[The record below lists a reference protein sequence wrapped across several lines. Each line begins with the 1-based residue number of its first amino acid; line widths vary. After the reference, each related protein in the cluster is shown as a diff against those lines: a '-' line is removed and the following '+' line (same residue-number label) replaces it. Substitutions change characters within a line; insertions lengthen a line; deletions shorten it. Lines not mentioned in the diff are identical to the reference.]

1 MIGLVVAVIAVS
13 VAAGVAIERRSRI
26 DARRVS
32 RLIVRFVLWFAVPF
46 ASFFIV
52 ARLELTVGV
61 GVGLGLAYV
70 VQAAVGVAAYLIG
83 SRLLRLP
90 RPAVGAL
97 ICCVMLSNTGFLG
110 VPLVAALLGPG
121 ALGPAVAFDAAVSGP
136 MFVVAGFLVGAAFS
150 PRPAASGAARL
161 RAFLRNPPLY
171 AVIAGL
177 LAPDALAPDV
187 LLDVAHVLVYALL
200 PVGFLLVGIT
210 LATEAEDGALGL
222 PPRLDAPVATVMG
235 LRLVLAPLL
244 MLGLSAMIVDVPDAY
259 LVQAAMPSAINS
271 LVLAH
276 AYLLDLRL
284 AAAAVSWTTAAA
296 LPIAVV
302 AGAL

>member
-244 MLGLSAMIVDVPDAY
+244 MLVLSAMIVDVPDAY

-284 AAAAVSWTTAAA
+284 AAAAVTWTTAAA

>member
-1 MIGLVVAVIAVS
+1 LIGLVVAVIAVS

-70 VQAAVGVAAYLIG
+70 VQATVGVAAYLIG

-284 AAAAVSWTTAAA
+284 AAAAVTWTTAAA

>member
-70 VQAAVGVAAYLIG
+70 VQATVGVAAYLIG

-284 AAAAVSWTTAAA
+284 AAAAVTWTTAAA

>member
-210 LATEAEDGALGL
+210 LATEAEDGALSL

-244 MLGLSAMIVDVPDAY
+244 MLVLSAMIVDVPDAY

-284 AAAAVSWTTAAA
+284 AAAAVTWTTAAA

>member
-13 VAAGVAIERRSRI
+13 VAAGVAIERRSRL

-70 VQAAVGVAAYLIG
+70 VQATVGVAAYLIG

-110 VPLVAALLGPG
+110 VPLVAALLGPD

-150 PRPAASGAARL
+150 ARPAASGAARL
-161 RAFLRNPPLY
+161 RAFLRNPPLF
-171 AVIAGL
+171 AVVAGL

-284 AAAAVSWTTAAA
+284 AAAAVTWTTAAA